1 MDWSSS
7 WWSASSSSVD
17 TRPSLCSDRLRMS
30 CSVMLRFVGSD
41 SAIVVILVLSGGR
54 GGGGG
59 RNGGDDAHGAARAA
73 EQAAGGSQ

>member
-1 MDWSSS
+1 MDCSSS

-41 SAIVVILVLSGGR
+41 SAMLLELVSKVER
-54 GGGGG
+54 
-59 RNGGDDAHGAARAA
+59 RGAAGAVVA
-73 EQAAGGSQ
+73 EPQKIL